1 LHPGPHV
8 KSRRSK
14 ACALTLCGLG
24 LATFSLTARSLA
36 QEKAT
41 IDTARGP
48 ISGSTRRVGLGG
60 AFVAIADDSEGVAI
74 NPASSA
80 LRLPY
85 SFSQFDYGLGVD
97 VAIGAWLPKND
108 LYNQG
113 GSEGSGKSS
122 ALFGSLAAVIYYGH
136 FGVGVA
142 AEAQSNAAS
151 RTDEVQGISSSLG
164 ANFGVV
170 HGTVAYG
177 FLQGQ
182 LLLGAGPRFIGMS
195 FDRHGSGGPLSSAGV
210 GYEAGFVVKPMIAQ
224 YRVAAAVKSPINAT
238 VPTTEGAPA
247 SNVHVPWE
255 VSLGFA
261 YQFGKRLLNPPFVTD
276 EDIARSRLPAG
287 KKPDQLQLQRAAQDL
302 FEAYEKQQRWYLLVI
317 TELAL
322 AQGDGDHVGFER
334 YWTTRGT
341 ASASRPIVSPRIGVE
356 SEVVPHILRLR
367 AGSYYE
373 PERVNLTPSRV
384 HGTGGFDVRLFEWD
398 VFGLIKPFDYWQLS
412 VAADAA
418 RAYLNTSFSIG
429 FWH

>member
-1 LHPGPHV
+1 LH
-8 KSRRSK
+8 
-14 ACALTLCGLG
+14 AAEGLKNRP
-24 LATFSLTARSLA
+24 LRARFSAAAIGAFASCFAGQARAQTA
-36 QEKAT
+36 KAT

-48 ISGSTRRVGLGG
+48 ISGSTRRIGMGG

-85 SFSQFDYGLGVD
+85 SFSQWDYGIGVD

-113 GSEGSGKSS
+113 RAEGSGKSS
-122 ALFGSLAAVIYYGH
+122 ALFGSLAAVIYAGH
-136 FGVGVA
+136 AGLGIA

-151 RTDEVQGISSSLG
+151 RADQVQGIGTNLG

-170 HGTVAYG
+170 HMNLAYG
-177 FLQGQ
+177 FFDGQ

-195 FDRHGSGGPLSSAGV
+195 FDRHSSGGPLSTAGI
-210 GYEAGFVVKPMIAQ
+210 GYEAGFVAKPITKP
-224 YRVAAAVKSPINAT
+224 YRVAAAVKSPISAT
-238 VPTTEGAPA
+238 VPGDGATGTY
-247 SNVHVPWE
+247 VHVPWE
-255 VSLGFA
+255 MSLGFA
-261 YQFGKRLLNPPFVTD
+261 YQFGKRPFNPRFSSAASV
-276 EDIARSRLPAG
+276 ARSRVPAG
-287 KKPDQLQLQRAAQDL
+287 TAPSDADVERAEHDL
-302 FEAYEKQQRWYLLVI
+302 FEAYQRQQRWYLLVS
-317 TELAL
+317 TELGL
-322 AQGDGDHVGFER
+322 AQGDGDHVGVER
-334 YWTTRGT
+334 YWSKRGT
-341 ASASRPIVSPRIGVE
+341 ASSSRPVISPRLGVE

-373 PERVNLTPSRV
+373 PERFNLTPARV

-412 VAADAA
+412 IAADAA

>member
-1 LHPGPHV
+1 L
-8 KSRRSK
+8 KTCDFK
-14 ACALTLCGLG
+14 LAALL
-24 LATFSLTARSLA
+24 LALSFGFAARARA
-36 QEKAT
+36 QSAKAT

-60 AFVAIADDSEGVAI
+60 AFVAIADDTEGVAI
-74 NPASSA
+74 NPAASA

-85 SFSQFDYGLGVD
+85 SFSQFDYGLGLD
-97 VAIGAWLPKND
+97 FAIGAWLPKND

-113 GSEGSGKSS
+113 QTEGAGKSS
-122 ALFGSLAAVIYYGH
+122 ALFGSLAAVINYGH
-136 FGVGVA
+136 AGLGIA

-151 RTDEVQGISSSLG
+151 RTDQAQGIGTNLG

-170 HGTVAYG
+170 HLNLAYG
-177 FLQGQ
+177 FFDGQ

-195 FDRHGSGGPLSSAGV
+195 FDRHSSGGPLSSAGV
-210 GYEAGFVVKPMIAQ
+210 GYEAGFVAKPMVAQ

-238 VPTTEGAPA
+238 IPSDGAAP
-247 SNVHVPWE
+247 SYVHVPWE
-255 VSLGFA
+255 VALGFA
-261 YQFGKRLLNPPFVTD
+261 YQFGKRPFNPPFVSSA
-276 EDIARSRLPAG
+276 EIARSRLPRGVEPSKAE
-287 KKPDQLQLQRAAQDL
+287 LARAEHDL
-302 FEAYEKQQRWYLLVI
+302 FDAYQKQQRRYLLVS
-317 TELAL
+317 TELSL

-334 YWTTRGT
+334 YWTRRGT
-341 ASASRPIVSPRIGVE
+341 ASASRPVLSPRLGVE
-356 SEVVPHILRLR
+356 GEVVPHILRLR

-373 PERVNLTPSRV
+373 PERLNLTPARV

-398 VFGLIKPFDYWQLS
+398 VFGLIKPFDWWQLS